1 MTGMKLGILW
11 KFLAVILFVVAAV
24 LLMVWLTIDYLA
36 ADYFAVLMK
45 EYNIAPAETHEMF
58 LDAVHRYLAQA
69 AVAALLV
76 CALLSFLL
84 TRRILRPLSHMAEI
98 TRRLSAGDYSAR
110 VKIESRDEV
119 GELAEAFNRM
129 ADSLERVEGLRKSMV
144 IDISHE
150 LRTPLTSVRGY
161 LEALSNGVVPPSKE
175 TFDLLQREI
184 MRLVRL
190 VEDMTRLAKAEAAHL
205 KFDRENVDLA
215 EIIEEVLALDEPQFE
230 ARALT
235 VESQLDPMACR
246 VLGDRDKLF
255 QILRNIVQNALR
267 YSREGGK
274 VTLSSGREGGAV
286 RVTVTNEGEAIAKE
300 DLPHIFERFYR
311 ADKSRS
317 RKSGGAGIGLAIVK
331 ELVEVHGGKT
341 GATSDHGRTSI
352 WFSLPIAKDLRA
364 AE

>member
-1 MTGMKLGILW
+1 
-11 KFLAVILFVVAAV
+11 
-24 LLMVWLTIDYLA
+24 
-36 ADYFAVLMK
+36 
-45 EYNIAPAETHEMF
+45 
-58 LDAVHRYLAQA
+58 
-69 AVAALLV
+69 
-76 CALLSFLL
+76 
-84 TRRILRPLSHMAEI
+84 
-98 TRRLSAGDYSAR
+98 
-110 VKIESRDEV
+110 
-119 GELAEAFNRM
+119 
-129 ADSLERVEGLRKSMV
+129 
-144 IDISHE
+144 
-150 LRTPLTSVRGY
+150 
-161 LEALSNGVVPPSKE
+161 
-175 TFDLLQREI
+175 